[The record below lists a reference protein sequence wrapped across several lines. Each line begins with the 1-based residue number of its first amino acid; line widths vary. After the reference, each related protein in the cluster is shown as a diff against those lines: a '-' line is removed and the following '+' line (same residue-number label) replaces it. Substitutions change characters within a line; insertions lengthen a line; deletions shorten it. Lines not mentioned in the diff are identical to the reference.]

1 MQDEDRK
8 VDAQRNT
15 VVNVAE
21 RIAVDFVQIL
31 AYLRSRGHGISAI
44 SLHANIPRTSVR
56 DYCEGSTPSHPHGER
71 IIQFWCK
78 TTGNPRDAAPT
89 KRQRE
94 RLTASHF

>member
-1 MQDEDRK
+1 MQGDDLKGNDRRK
-8 VDAQRNT
+8 P

-21 RIAVDFVQIL
+21 RITVDFVEML
-31 AYLRSRGHGISAI
+31 TCLRSRGHGVSMI

-56 DYCEGSTPSHPHGER
+56 DYCDGATPSHPHGER
-71 IIQFWCK
+71 IIRFWCEI
-78 TTGNPRDAAPT
+78 TGNSREAAPT